1 MRWRFIVSSERSTS
15 GALSGVRSQT
25 RWIGAGAESA
35 AGAGEDD
42 AAHAVVGFGGAQ
54 ALEQRF
60 AQRHVERVALVG
72 AVHRENAH
80 RAMVFDQ

>member
-1 MRWRFIVSSERSTS
+1 MRCRFIVSSERRSTS
-15 GALSGVRSQT
+15 GA
-25 RWIGAGAESA
+25 GAEGA

-80 RAMVFDQ
+80 RAMVLDQ